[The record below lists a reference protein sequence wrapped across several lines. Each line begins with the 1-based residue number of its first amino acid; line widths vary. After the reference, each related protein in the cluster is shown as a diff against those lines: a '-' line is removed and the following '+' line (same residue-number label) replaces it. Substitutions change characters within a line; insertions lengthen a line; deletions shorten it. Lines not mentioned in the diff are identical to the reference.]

1 MARWSRWVF
10 EVSAP
15 LDEFLRLLRAGLESR
30 GVEVHAGEAF
40 DLVARSLGSR
50 AFVKL
55 AWAEGGI
62 EATVK
67 VKSGL
72 FASPAGLERLVL
84 EAGRDAQARLGPPP
98 GGAA

>member
-1 MARWSRWVF
+1 MARWRRWVF

-15 LDEFLRLLRAGLESR
+15 LDEFARHLRRGLAQR
-30 GVEVHAGEAF
+30 GVEVRDGDRF
-40 DLVARSLGSR
+40 DLVAAALGSR

-62 EATVK
+62 EALVK

-72 FASPAGLERLVL
+72 FGSPAGLERLVL
-84 EAGRDAQARLGPPP
+84 EAGREAQVRCDAARGV
-98 GGAA
+98 A

>member
-15 LDEFLRLLRAGLESR
+15 LDEFLRLFRAGLEAR
-30 GVEVHAGEAF
+30 GVEVASGEAF

-55 AWAEGGI
+55 SWADGGI

-84 EAGRDAQARLGPPP
+84 EAGRDAQARLGPPS
-98 GGAA
+98 GGAT

>member
-1 MARWSRWVF
+1 MARWRRWVF

-15 LDEFLRLLRAGLESR
+15 LDDFARHLRRGLEAR
-30 GVEVHAGEAF
+30 GVDVRDGERF
-40 DLVARSLGSR
+40 DLVAVALGSR

-55 AWAEGGI
+55 AWADGGI
-62 EATVK
+62 EALVK

-84 EAGRDAQARLGPPP
+84 EAGREAQVKA
-98 GGAA
+98 GAPRGTG